1 MPERPYTLLSCCVS
15 IDGYIGSA
23 ASRLLLSNDA
33 DFDRVDAVR
42 ASCDAILVGAETVRI
57 DNPRLLVRS
66 EGRREQ
72 RAARGLPET
81 PIKVTVTRRAELDA
95 RADFF
100 NAGDTEK
107 IVYCATPRVADA
119 RNRLGL
125 VATVV
130 DAGDN
135 VEMRTLS
142 TDLGA
147 RGVDRLMVE
156 GGGTVH
162 TQFLTDDIVDEL
174 QLTVAPVFV
183 GDSDAPRFVRD
194 GIFPWN
200 PARRAE
206 LVDVQK
212 LGDVVLLRYAL
223 SSRFEEA
230 ECGNR
235 C

>member
-1 MPERPYTLLSCCVS
+1 MRDRPYTLLSCCVS

-42 ASCDAILVGAETVRI
+42 ASCDAILVGAETVRV

-66 EGRREQ
+66 QTRRDE
-72 RAARGLPET
+72 RAARGLPAS

-95 RADFF
+95 RAHFF
-100 NAGDTEK
+100 KAGDAEK
-107 IVYCATPRVADA
+107 LVYCASPRVEDA
-119 RNRLGL
+119 RERLGP

-130 DAGDN
+130 DGGED

-142 TDLGA
+142 TDLA
-147 RGVDRLMVE
+147 DRGVERLMVE
-156 GGGTVH
+156 GGAMVH
-162 TQFLTDDIVDEL
+162 TQFLTENIVDEL

-183 GDSDAPRFVRD
+183 GDSEAPRFVRD
-194 GIFPWN
+194 GIFPWS
-200 PARRAE
+200 PGRRAE
-206 LVDVQK
+206 LVDVRK

-223 SSRFEEA
+223 SSRFGDA
-230 ECGNR
+230 
-235 C
+235 